1 MGCIVDVKYG
11 YCKQAAVFIN
21 VVGAMIWIVHLGI
34 QMTNSE
40 NDGRCLD
47 LQASPQA
54 VLAY

>member
-34 QMTNSE
+34 
-40 NDGRCLD
+40 
-47 LQASPQA
+47 
-54 VLAY
+54 